1 MKLYI
6 VRHGETDWNKARK
19 IQGQSDIPL
28 NAFGRHLAR
37 ETAKGL
43 ADVHF
48 DLCFTSPLS
57 RAKETA
63 RIILEGRDVPIIEDP
78 RIEEMSFGVYEGKCC
93 SSEGWELPEEFRRF
107 FDGPEIPPMRT
118 SRSLSP
124 HTERPWQDCS
134 VTSEGPLFPGTGARE
149 STRTVR
155 SRKWPVKTG
164 NITFCLKTGCTT
176 RTR

>member
-1 MKLYI
+1 MRLYI

-28 NAFGRHLAR
+28 NEFGRHLAR

-63 RIILEGRDVPIIEDP
+63 QIILDGRDYLD
-78 RIEEMSFGVYEGKCC
+78 
-93 SSEGWELPEEFRRF
+93 ELFCIM
-107 FDGPEIPPMRT
+107 IPVVK
-118 SRSLSP
+118 
-124 HTERPWQDCS
+124 H
-134 VTSEGPLFPGTGARE
+134 GTG
-149 STRTVR
+149 
-155 SRKWPVKTG
+155 
-164 NITFCLKTGCTT
+164 
-176 RTR
+176 